1 MKTTVAIS
9 FAAIVFG
16 CAAASAA
23 DLPMK
28 APLVAPPPSSMSW
41 TGCYVGAD
49 AGFVW
54 GRSNL
59 NIPAYPFTGDINMDS
74 FAGGPFVGCNY
85 QFASNWVIGVEGDWS
100 WMDLNGDVLTGG
112 GSSERYAQKWD
123 WSASV
128 RGRLGFVMPSNT
140 LWYVTGGGAWAHL
153 DNALFTHVGAPNS
166 TTVAGTHSGWTIGA
180 GVEHALIPTAPY
192 WIVGLEYLYAKY
204 DRVTYVCS
212 VCGPVNFDLQT
223 HTVRLRLSVKFL

>member
-23 DLPMK
+23 DLPTK
-28 APLVAPPPSSMSW
+28 APLVAPSSMSW

-128 RGRLGFVMPSNT
+128 RGRLGFVMP
-140 LWYVTGGGAWAHL
+140 
-153 DNALFTHVGAPNS
+153 
-166 TTVAGTHSGWTIGA
+166 
-180 GVEHALIPTAPY
+180 
-192 WIVGLEYLYAKY
+192 
-204 DRVTYVCS
+204 
-212 VCGPVNFDLQT
+212 
-223 HTVRLRLSVKFL
+223 